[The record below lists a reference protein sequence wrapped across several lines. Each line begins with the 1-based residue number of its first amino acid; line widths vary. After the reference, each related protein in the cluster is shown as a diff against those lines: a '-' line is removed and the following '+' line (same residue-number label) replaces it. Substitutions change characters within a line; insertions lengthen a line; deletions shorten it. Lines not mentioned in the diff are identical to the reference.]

1 MTTSTPE
8 KALSLK
14 SMGEYLLASEI
25 TATATTLGFNLEKLR
40 SAMDLAAVLH
50 NDQRRKNR
58 GTMPV
63 DTYLTH
69 PLRNAVRLLRV
80 GVTDEAT
87 ILATILH
94 DTVEDGSTIFARSL
108 GLPLSNPYH
117 ERILLS
123 THIASTFGIEVSNL
137 VLSVTNTISMQNL
150 PTKAEKRAAY
160 VEHVTAEV
168 GNSAK
173 TLAIKISDFI
183 DNAGGLHHHVE
194 YPSMQKSLALKYFP
208 LTKVF
213 MDRLL
218 DEDAVEIFG
227 VDGADTLTLQMYS
240 IYSRLK
246 VLAGL

>member
-8 KALSLK
+8 KVLSLK

-25 TATATTLGFNLEKLR
+25 TATATTLGFDLEKLR

-69 PLRNAVRLLRV
+69 PLRNTVRLLRV

-94 DTVEDGSTIFARSL
+94 DTVEDGSTIFASSL
-108 GLPLSNPYH
+108 GLSPSNPYH

-123 THIASTFGIEVSNL
+123 THIASAFGIEVSNL
-137 VLSVTNTISMQNL
+137 VLSVTNTIAMQNL
-150 PTKAEKRAAY
+150 PTKVEKRAAY

-168 GNSAK
+168 RNSAK

-183 DNAGGLHHHVE
+183 DNAGGLHHHFKH
-194 YPSMQKSLALKYFP
+194 PDMQKSLAMKYLP
-208 LTKVF
+208 LTEVF
-213 MDRLL
+213 VSRLL

-227 VDGADTLTLQMYS
+227 VDGVNTLTVQMYN
-240 IYSRLK
+240 IHPRLK
-246 VLAGL
+246 VLAQL